1 MKNKRKKTTKLIA
14 IALIL
19 AAIYLFI
26 GVAQQIYSAL
36 NLKKQKAIIAKELAR
51 LKSENENLNENKKKF
66 LDPNYVITYARGAY
80 MFSKD
85 DEKIFYLPGGDKID
99 NEENNNANGEQE
111 KKPDTN
117 KSESEAKN

>member
-1 MKNKRKKTTKLIA
+1 MKNRRRKTTKLIA

-19 AAIYLFI
+19 AAIYLFA

-36 NLKKQKAIIAKELAR
+36 NLKQQKASIAKELAR

-85 DEKIFYLPGGDKID
+85 DEKIFYLPGADKEESD
-99 NEENNNANGEQE
+99 NSKDNPATTKNENSKESDV
-111 KKPDTN
+111 KN
-117 KSESEAKN
+117 K